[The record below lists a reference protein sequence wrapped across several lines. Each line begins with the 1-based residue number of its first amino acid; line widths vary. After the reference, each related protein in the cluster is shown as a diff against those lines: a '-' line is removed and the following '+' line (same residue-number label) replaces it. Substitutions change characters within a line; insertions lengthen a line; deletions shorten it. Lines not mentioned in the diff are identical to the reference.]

1 MRIRYLGDSYDIV
14 KQSLLRWLKGF
25 GEWSVHPMFTEPW
38 AQSDVSVFELL
49 LDAKVIS
56 TEILRVDTDRSA
68 YLACCSSCGHL
79 FLDPDTGLRMRTSG
93 GADAPKFL
101 FAAELEKL
109 AKQRPDRLTLV
120 FDQSVQRGSER
131 LHLTAKLHE
140 LRERGVFGW
149 AYVSHACFIIAGR
162 DPDLL
167 AHART
172 QVLAQSHLPYS
183 RILSLPFP
191 D

>member
-140 LRERGVFGW
+140 LRER
-149 AYVSHACFIIAGR
+149 
-162 DPDLL
+162 
-167 AHART
+167 
-172 QVLAQSHLPYS
+172 QV
-183 RILSLPFP
+183 
-191 D
+191 